1 MPTPSINSNTMK
13 KLLVLL
19 LAHLLLL
26 VCAGCTKLLPSSK
39 ITLVSPWDDYESANR
54 EYMKIIPEKTTLA
67 QLKELGFD
75 PGVVP
80 NIRIMSATEVVGV
93 FVPNSSIEINSL
105 APGIQKCIRSKDRCT
120 AYKIEPSFK
129 RIERT
134 GNFFMDMFT
143 FKRVTT
149 TDGWEFLG
157 LIAIVDDV
165 VTYRDPAGGRPLVKS
180 EEVVNKPLGPL
191 QEIGGVLENSAQG
204 IFN

>member
-1 MPTPSINSNTMK
+1 MK
-13 KLLVLL
+13 KPLVLL
-19 LAHLLLL
+19 FAPLLLL
-26 VCAGCTKLLPSSK
+26 VCVGCTKLLPSSK
-39 ITLVSPWDDYESANR
+39 ITLVSPWNDYQSANR

-67 QLKELGFD
+67 ELKELGFD
-75 PGVVP
+75 PGMVP

-129 RIERT
+129 QTKRT

-157 LIAIVDDV
+157 LIAIVDDI
-165 VTYRDPAGGRPLVKS
+165 VTYRDPAGGRPLIKS
-180 EEVVNKPLGPL
+180 EEVVNKPLGPI

-204 IFN
+204 VFN

>member
-1 MPTPSINSNTMK
+1 MNKSLM
-13 KLLVLL
+13 LLFSLVIF
-19 LAHLLLL
+19 L
-26 VCAGCTKLLPSSK
+26 VCTGCAKLLPSSK
-39 ITLVSPWDDYESANR
+39 ITQISPWQDYEGAKN
-54 EYMKIIPEKTTLA
+54 EYLKIIPETTTLA
-67 QLKELGFD
+67 ELKALGFD
-75 PGVVP
+75 PMQVP

-93 FVPNSSIEINSL
+93 FVPNSSIEIDSL

-129 RIERT
+129 QTKRT
-134 GNFFMDMFT
+134 GNFFSDMLT
-143 FKRVTT
+143 FKRITT

-165 VTYRDPAGGRPLVKS
+165 VTYRDPPGGRPLIKS

-204 IFN
+204 ILN

>member
-1 MPTPSINSNTMK
+1 MTKIFI
-13 KLLVLL
+13 LLIVPVLL
-19 LAHLLLL
+19 LLG
-26 VCAGCTKLLPSSK
+26 VGCAKLLPSSK
-39 ITLVSPWDDYESANR
+39 ITFISPWQDYESANN

-67 QLKELGFD
+67 ELKALGFD
-75 PGVVP
+75 PTQVP

-129 RIERT
+129 QTKRT
-134 GNFFMDMFT
+134 GNFFTDMLT

-149 TDGWEFLG
+149 TEGWEFLG

-165 VTYRDPAGGRPLVKS
+165 VTYRDPAGGRPLIKS

-191 QEIGGVLENSAQG
+191 QEVGGVIENSVQG
-204 IFN
+204 IF

>member
-1 MPTPSINSNTMK
+1 MKNS
-13 KLLVLL
+13 LVLL
-19 LAHLLLL
+19 IGAVALL
-26 VCAGCTKLLPSSK
+26 VCGGCAKLLPSSK
-39 ITLVSPWDDYESANR
+39 VTVVSAWQDYEGANR

-67 QLKELGFD
+67 ELKELGFD
-75 PGVVP
+75 PTQVP

-129 RIERT
+129 QTRRT

-143 FKRVTT
+143 FKRITT

-165 VTYRDPAGGRPLVKS
+165 VTYRDPAGGRPLIKS

-191 QEIGGVLENSAQG
+191 QEIGSVLENSAQG
-204 IFN
+204 ILQ

>member
-1 MPTPSINSNTMK
+1 MK
-13 KLLVLL
+13 KIFICLTVP
-19 LAHLLLL
+19 LLLL
-26 VCAGCTKLLPSSK
+26 LCVSCAKLLPSSK
-39 ITLVSPWDDYESANR
+39 VTLVSPWLDYEGAKSD
-54 EYMKIIPEKTTLA
+54 YLKIIPETTTLA
-67 QLKELGFD
+67 ELKALGFD
-75 PGVVP
+75 PTQVP

-120 AYKIEPSFK
+120 AYKIEPSFNQSK
-129 RIERT
+129 RT
-134 GNFFMDMFT
+134 GNFFTDMLT

-149 TDGWEFLG
+149 KEGWEFLG

-165 VTYRDPAGGRPLVKS
+165 VTYRDPPGGRPLIKS

-204 IFN
+204 IFK